1 LRISLNSKTEMV
13 MIIMNDTQHISILIK
28 QSPIE
33 MFNQINQLKKMNEEL
48 QCIDSLQQM
57 TIERLNKEIN
67 LLRESL
73 YLLEQQHKLMLVQN
87 TSI

>member
-1 LRISLNSKTEMV
+1 
-13 MIIMNDTQHISILIK
+13 MIIMNDTQHISTLIK

-33 MFNQINQLKKMNEEL
+33 MFNQINKLKKFNEEL

-73 YLLEQQHKLMLVQN
+73 YLLEQQHKLMLVEK
-87 TSI
+87 TLT

>member
-1 LRISLNSKTEMV
+1 MV
-13 MIIMNDTQHISILIK
+13 MIIMNDTQHISTLIK

-33 MFNQINQLKKMNEEL
+33 MFNQINQLKKINEEL

-73 YLLEQQHKLMLVQN
+73 YLLEQQHKLMLVQQ
-87 TSI
+87 TSP

>member
-1 LRISLNSKTEMV
+1 MV
-13 MIIMNDTQHISILIK
+13 MIIMNDTQHISTLIK

-33 MFNQINQLKKMNEEL
+33 MFNQINQLKKINEEL

-87 TSI
+87 ASM

>member
-1 LRISLNSKTEMV
+1 MV
-13 MIIMNDTQHISILIK
+13 MIIMNDTQYITILIK

-33 MFNQINQLKKMNEEL
+33 MFNQINQLIKMNEEL

-87 TSI
+87 TSM

>member
-1 LRISLNSKTEMV
+1 
-13 MIIMNDTQHISILIK
+13 MIIMNDTQHISTLIK

-33 MFNQINQLKKMNEEL
+33 MFNQINKLKKFNEEL

-87 TSI
+87 ASM

>member
-1 LRISLNSKTEMV
+1 MV

>member
-1 LRISLNSKTEMV
+1 MV
-13 MIIMNDTQHISILIK
+13 MIIMNDTQNISILIK

-87 TSI
+87 TSM

>member
-1 LRISLNSKTEMV
+1 MV
-13 MIIMNDTQHISILIK
+13 MIIMNDTQHISTLIK

-33 MFNQINQLKKMNEEL
+33 MFNQINQLKKINEEL
-48 QCIDSLQQM
+48 QCIDSLQQV

-87 TSI
+87 ASI

>member
-1 LRISLNSKTEMV
+1 
-13 MIIMNDTQHISILIK
+13 MIIMNDTQHISTLIK

-33 MFNQINQLKKMNEEL
+33 MFNQINQLKKINEEL

-87 TSI
+87 ASM

>member
-1 LRISLNSKTEMV
+1 MV
-13 MIIMNDTQHISILIK
+13 MIIMNDTQYISILIK

-87 TSI
+87 TSM

>member
-1 LRISLNSKTEMV
+1 
-13 MIIMNDTQHISILIK
+13 MIIMNDTQHISTLIK
-28 QSPIE
+28 QTPIE
-33 MFNQINQLKKMNEEL
+33 MFNQINQLKKINEEL

-87 TSI
+87 ASM

>member
-1 LRISLNSKTEMV
+1 

-48 QCIDSLQQM
+48 QCIDYLQQM

-87 TSI
+87 TSM

>member
-1 LRISLNSKTEMV
+1 MV

-48 QCIDSLQQM
+48 QCIDSLQQI

-87 TSI
+87 TSM

>member
-1 LRISLNSKTEMV
+1 MV
-13 MIIMNDTQHISILIK
+13 MIIMNDTQHISTLIK

-33 MFNQINQLKKMNEEL
+33 MFNQINKLKKFNEEL

-87 TSI
+87 ASM

>member
-1 LRISLNSKTEMV
+1 MV
-13 MIIMNDTQHISILIK
+13 MIIMNDTQHISTLIK

-33 MFNQINQLKKMNEEL
+33 MFNQINKLKKFNEEL
-48 QCIDSLQQM
+48 QCIDSLQQI

-73 YLLEQQHKLMLVQN
+73 YLLEQQHKLMLVEK
-87 TSI
+87 TLT